1 MLPPMPRIAVVIA
14 SGPDQAERAA
24 EGLTIAAAMHHSGM
38 LEAVTVL
45 LTGPGV
51 RCLERGV
58 ESLRDRVDALV
69 EAGVVVAACTRSL
82 AEHRLLDEPA
92 LTEGIRPVGA
102 PTFLAA
108 KAGEGF
114 QFLSF

>member
-1 MLPPMPRIAVVIA
+1 MPRIAIVVA
-14 SGPDQAERAA
+14 SGPEEAARAL
-24 EGLTIAAAMHHSGM
+24 EGLSIAAAMHHSGM
-38 LEAVTVL
+38 LEALAVL

-51 RCLERGV
+51 RCLERDAEAV
-58 ESLRDRVDALV
+58 REAVDTLL
-69 EAGVVVAACTRSL
+69 EAGVPVAACTRSL
-82 AEHRLLDEPA
+82 AEYRLLDDPS

-108 KAGEGF
+108 RAGEGF